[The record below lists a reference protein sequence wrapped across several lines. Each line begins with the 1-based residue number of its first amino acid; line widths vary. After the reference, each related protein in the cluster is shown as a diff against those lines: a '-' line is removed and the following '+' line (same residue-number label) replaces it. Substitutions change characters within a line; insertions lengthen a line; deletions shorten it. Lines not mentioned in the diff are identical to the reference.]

1 MEAAAGS
8 EEVGTAEVAADSEDG
23 ETPALSGAVVT
34 HREVEVTEEAGGED
48 LTEIR
53 TDRTTQAE
61 TRGAETMTPRMMALV
76 SSRKR
81 ALRPTSLGRR

>member
-1 MEAAAGS
+1 MVTASFVWAGLVGAAVRGLALLL
-8 EEVGTAEVAADSEDG
+8 AARVQDDV
-23 ETPALSGAVVT
+23 PP
-34 HREVEVTEEAGGED
+34 VEVTEETGGEG

-61 TRGAETMTPRMMALV
+61 TRGAEMMTPLTMDLAP
-76 SSRKR
+76 SRKR